1 MLMWLRERINMNSIK
16 FNQQGIEAI
25 LNGSKTMTRR
35 PIKLPK
41 YFNIDSFGTALD
53 DNYSVI
59 EARFDDYDAD
69 ETIFIKPKY
78 KVGETVFVQEEF
90 CLNEEVNEVVYR
102 ADYESGWSGFCAYW
116 SPSSKMTEK
125 EARIFL
131 KITNIKVERLQ
142 DISEEDC
149 IKEGIYKKEVMGWG
163 SRGGEYPPMPT
174 QNFAYT
180 TDGNTGYLN
189 AVDCFEKEIWNNL
202 PYKAPYDWNSN
213 PYVFVYEFEV
223 V

>member
-1 MLMWLRERINMNSIK
+1 MNSIK

-25 LNGSKTMTRR
+25 LNGNKTMTRR

-41 YFNIDSFGTALD
+41 DFNIDSFGTALD

-149 IKEGIYKKEVMGWG
+149 VKEGVIEYGYIDGSMLFYTSELKSFSSSEVFHYG
-163 SRGGEYPPMPT
+163 
-174 QNFAYT
+174 
-180 TDGNTGYLN
+180 
-189 AVDCFEKEIWNNL
+189 IWNNL

-213 PYVFVYEFEV
+213 PYVFIYEFEV
-223 V
+223 VK

>member
-1 MLMWLRERINMNSIK
+1 MKSIK

-35 PIKLPK
+35 PIELPK
-41 YFNIDSFGTALD
+41 DFNIESFGTALD

-59 EARFDDYDAD
+59 EARFDDYGSD

-78 KVGETVFVQEEF
+78 KIGEVIYVQEEF

-116 SPSSKMTEK
+116 SDSSKMSEK
-125 EARIFL
+125 EARIFI
-131 KITNIKVERLQ
+131 KITNIKVERLH

-149 IKEGIYKKEVMGWG
+149 IKEGVVEVPFRPDDGFPMCIGYMGYKDD
-163 SRGGEYPPMPT
+163 GETSLP
-174 QNFAYT
+174 NEAIK
-180 TDGNTGYLN
+180 
-189 AVDCFEKEIWNNL
+189 AFERDIWNKL

-223 V
+223 VS